1 MIEKGKEKTKYIFPD
16 VDSRFKF
23 GFFKVIKGELPPKN
37 HTFDARFYL
46 HNPKDAF
53 TPPIHYSI
61 ETIHRFSPE
70 NFSVMEFRSETHYK
84 LCGIICGEHP
94 RLPDLGF
101 QFGSELH
108 LTNDAH
114 FFRKPTDKKLSSGQL
129 PLYEGKMIHQFDA
142 NFSPA
147 NWFVVEKEV
156 REQLLRKEIYR
167 ASQFIREHEIAK
179 VGGKKVPEKR
189 DKLDQLLLKQFES
202 GEFKLHYEFK
212 RLGSRDIGR
221 STDERT
227 LIAAVMPAH
236 VCIGNTINCL
246 RPFRYESDAKG
257 NLQQI
262 ELEAGE
268 ICSLL
273 CLLNSLVLNYFI
285 RNKVSAHVN
294 IYQLYELPIPK
305 LSAAQKKKLA
315 DAADK
320 LLKNPR
326 DVKERAALEAFIA
339 RELYGL
345 SLDDWKHLT
354 GTFTFGGGETKAE
367 LDEIIRQSLSLWGK
381 A

>member
-1 MIEKGKEKTKYIFPD
+1 
-16 VDSRFKF
+16 
-23 GFFKVIKGELPPKN
+23 
-37 HTFDARFYL
+37 L
-46 HNPKDAF
+46 HDPKDAF

-70 NFSVMEFRSETHYK
+70 NFSVMEFRSEAHYK

-114 FFRKPTDKKLSSGQL
+114 FFRKPAGKKPSPGQM

-167 ASQFIREHEIAK
+167 VSQFIREHEIAK
-179 VGGKKVPEKR
+179 VDGKKVPEKR
-189 DKLDQLLLKQFES
+189 DELEKLLLKQFES

-227 LIAAVMPAH
+227 LIAAVIPAR

-257 NLQQI
+257 NLQQK
-262 ELEAGE
+262 ELEEGE
-268 ICSLL
+268 IYSLL
-273 CLLNSLVLNYFI
+273 SLLNSLVLNYFI

-305 LSAAQKKKLA
+305 LTAAQKKKLA
-315 DAADK
+315 DFAAK

-326 DVKERAALEAFIA
+326 DVKERAVLEIFIA

-354 GTFTFGGGETKAE
+354 GTFTFGSGESKAE
-367 LDEIIRQSLSLWGK
+367 LDEIICQSLALWK
-381 A
+381 D